1 MKDAAGNLSSL
12 LSVSD
17 GAPGVSAAPHSAV
30 RRPREWEE
38 KLKPKLDFLF
48 LVVLLGAIGFA
59 GMRRVS
65 AVADPDV
72 WWHVRTGE
80 WIVQHGSIPRQDMFA
95 WVTMGKPWVDYTW
108 LFDLLA
114 AKLFR
119 GFSYRG
125 LLSMTAVLSLLN
137 IAALTA
143 LLARYTYLIRALIL
157 SIFAYVAMMP
167 VATPRPWLFTI
178 LFFTICLSL
187 LLQACERANPWWL
200 LPIVPLMA
208 VWANIH
214 VQFVYGVALVGL
226 FALQQSIPAFRH
238 EAFSTPNGRVRLP
251 AIWLW
256 ALLAASSLATLA
268 NPRGWR
274 LFTVVYE
281 YATEK
286 APLDFVQEMQSPSFR
301 DLASWLALG
310 LVCLGWFA
318 LGRSRGRTLALSV
331 LMAASC
337 YCAFRAV
344 RDIWFPLIVSTL
356 VIAQWWGVGGPP
368 RRAMQWKGWM
378 AALALSLACALP
390 IHGLGVSNAAA
401 QKLIDEKYPVRA
413 CDFVIS
419 HRLPGPLYNSY
430 GWGGYLIWRMPEMPV
445 SIDGRANLHGDDRVT
460 QSVKS
465 LAGGEIW
472 ARDKELIAARTIL
485 IERSAAL
492 ASVLRASP
500 KFRVL
505 YEDGVAMVIQPA
517 V

>member
-12 LSVSD
+12 ASVSG
-17 GAPGVSAAPHSAV
+17 GAPAVAAVPQSAT

-48 LVVLLGAIGFA
+48 LVILLGAVGFA

-65 AVADPDV
+65 AAADPDL

-80 WIVQHGSIPRQDMFA
+80 WIFQHGSIPRQDMFA

-114 AKLFR
+114 AKLFS

-125 LLSMTAVLSLLN
+125 LLSMTATLSLLN

-143 LLARYTYLIRALIL
+143 LLARYTYLIRALVL
-157 SIFAYVAMMP
+157 STCAYVGMMP

-178 LFFTICLSL
+178 LFFTIGLSL

-208 VWANIH
+208 LWANIH

-238 EAFSTPNGRVRLP
+238 EAYPAPNGRVRLP

-256 ALLAASSLATLA
+256 SLLAASSLVTLA

-274 LFTVVYE
+274 LYTVVYE

-337 YCAFRAV
+337 YCAFLRM
-344 RDIWFPLIVSTL
+344 RDIWFPMIVSTL
-356 VIAQWWGVGGPP
+356 VIAQWWGMDASP
-368 RRAMQWKGWM
+368 RRAMPWKGWM

-401 QKLIDEKYPVRA
+401 QKLIDETYPVKA

-419 HRLPGPLYNSY
+419 HGLPGPLYNSFN
-430 GWGGYLIWRMPEMPV
+430 WGGYLIWRMPELPV
-445 SIDGRANLHGDDRVT
+445 SIDGRTNVHDDDRVT
-460 QSVKS
+460 QSARS
-465 LAGGEIW
+465 FAGAESW

-505 YEDGVAMVIQPA
+505 YEDKVAMVIQPA
-517 V
+517 M